1 MSLMRTFE
9 IGSTALVAQSLRLNT
24 TASNIANAE
33 TLEGPDG
40 RPYRG
45 RQVVFRATPL
55 QGAPG
60 AGVEVS
66 NIVESDAPFRT
77 EYKPGHPRA
86 DANGYVEMPNVNP
99 VEEMV
104 NMVSASR
111 SYQLN
116 IEMMN
121 ATRLLMLRTLSM
133 GKG

>member
-9 IGSTALVAQSLRLNT
+9 IGSTALVAQSIRLNT

-45 RQVVFRATPL
+45 RQVVFRTTPI

-60 AGVEVS
+60 SGVEVS
-66 NIVESDAPFRT
+66 NIVENDAPMRKEF
-77 EYKPGHPRA
+77 KPGHPRA
-86 DANGYVEMPNVNP
+86 DAQGYIEMPNVNP

-104 NMVSASR
+104 NMISSAR
-111 SYQLN
+111 SYQMN
-116 IEMMN
+116 IEVMN
-121 ATRLLMLRTLSM
+121 NTRMLMLRTLSM

>member
-9 IGSTALVAQSLRLNT
+9 IGSTALVAQSIRLNT

-45 RQVVFRATPL
+45 RQVVFRSTPIE
-55 QGAPG
+55 GAPG
-60 AGVEVS
+60 QAVQVA
-66 NIVESDAPFRT
+66 NILENDAPFRR

-86 DANGYVEMPNVNP
+86 DAQGYVDMPNVNP

-104 NMVSASR
+104 NMISASR

-116 IEMMN
+116 VEVMN
-121 ATRLLMLRTLSM
+121 ATRLLMLRTLNM

>member
-1 MSLMRTFE
+1 MSLMRTSE
-9 IGSTALVAQSLRLNT
+9 IGSTGLVAQSIRLNT

-40 RPYRG
+40 RAYRG
-45 RQVVFRATPL
+45 RQVVFRTTPI

-60 AGVEVS
+60 SGVEVA
-66 NIVESDAPFRT
+66 NIVENDAPLRKEF
-77 EYKPGHPRA
+77 KPGHPRA
-86 DANGYVEMPNVNP
+86 DAQGYVEMPNVNP

-104 NMVSASR
+104 NMISASR
-111 SYQLN
+111 SYQMN

-121 ATRLLMLRTLSM
+121 ASRLLMLRTLSM